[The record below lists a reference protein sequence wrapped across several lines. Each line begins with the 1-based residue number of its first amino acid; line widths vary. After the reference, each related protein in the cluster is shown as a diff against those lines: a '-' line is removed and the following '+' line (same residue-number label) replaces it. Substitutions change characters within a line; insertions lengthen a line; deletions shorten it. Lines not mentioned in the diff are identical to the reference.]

1 MQMEAQA
8 MGNIGGF
15 WEDLQMDLED
25 PEFRRTFTLESTRIK
40 SLDAAVNALD
50 DARAEVGLSKAEL
63 ARALASGVDS
73 ANSRKQD
80 L

>member
-1 MQMEAQA
+1 
-8 MGNIGGF
+8 MGNIGVF

-25 PEFRRTFTLESTRIK
+25 PEFRRAFTLESTRIK
-40 SLDAAVNALD
+40 SLDAAVNARD

-63 ARALASGVDS
+63 ARALGTPGVDS
-73 ANSRKQD
+73 ATCRKHD